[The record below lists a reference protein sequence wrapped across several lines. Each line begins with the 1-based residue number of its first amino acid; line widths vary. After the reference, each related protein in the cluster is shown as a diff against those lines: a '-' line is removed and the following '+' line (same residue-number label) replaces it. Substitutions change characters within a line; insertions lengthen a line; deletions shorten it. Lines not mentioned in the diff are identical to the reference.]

1 MNKQINQIVHSAI
14 IVPKRKTKYKKIV
27 LIKMLTKRRASSRTR
42 PAVSTQIKTF
52 PSRRIVSKIV
62 AEKSKNNFIEINSYP
77 YLIIVHL

>member
-1 MNKQINQIVHSAI
+1 MNKQINPIVHSAI

-27 LIKMLTKRRASSRTR
+27 LIKMLTKRTR

-62 AEKSKNNFIEINSYP
+62 AEKRKNYFIEINP
-77 YLIIVHL
+77 RIVIHT